1 MISLE
6 ESQIIKQKLKKYNSF
21 KHDLIQLSVIL
32 IFYWIIF
39 RNFLFISKEN
49 FKLLS
54 KNQLIFFQYLY
65 LREDIAML
73 SIHELFSL
81 SEDIPHFLENLRV
94 IDNNPT
100 KKSKFVILNI
110 LKKLIY

>member
-1 MISLE
+1 M
-6 ESQIIKQKLKKYNSF
+6 
-21 KHDLIQLSVIL
+21 
-32 IFYWIIF
+32 
-39 RNFLFISKEN
+39 KEN

-65 LREDIAML
+65 LREDIALL

-81 SEDIPHFLENLRV
+81 TEDIPHFLENLRI

-100 KKSKFVILNI
+100 KKSKFVILYV
-110 LKKLIY
+110 LIKFTY